1 MSLNISKMKRLVEFL
16 KQQLAGKKVLGLF
29 VLTNV
34 VYLVILKI
42 TIPKTMGYAND
53 MKLLDMMPT
62 GYDFEYVNKLF
73 TALGREGRDVY
84 LTVQLPVDIFYPL
97 LFGITYTL
105 ILAYFL
111 NKLKKLSSPYVFL
124 CLLPILA
131 GVSDYLEN
139 IGIITML
146 NRFPDISR
154 TSVVVTNIFT
164 LIKSISTSV
173 YFLILIIVMIAFGI
187 KILKNKQTKNE
198 VIN

>member
-1 MSLNISKMKRLVEFL
+1 MKRLVEFL
-16 KQQLAGKKVLGLF
+16 KQRLAGKNVLGLF
-29 VLTNV
+29 ILTNV
-34 VYLVILKI
+34 VYLVMLMI
-42 TIPKTMGYAND
+42 TIPKTMGYSND

-73 TALGREGRDVY
+73 TALGIEGRDVY
-84 LTVQLPVDIFYPL
+84 LTVQLPVDMFYPL
-97 LFGITYTL
+97 LFGISYTL

-111 NKLKKLSSPYVFL
+111 NKLKKLSSPYLFL

-146 NRFPDISR
+146 NNFPDISR
-154 TSVVVTNIFT
+154 TSVGITNMFT

-173 YFLILIIVMIAFGI
+173 YFLVLIIVLIVFGI
-187 KILKNKQTKNE
+187 NALKNKQTKHTSPH
-198 VIN
+198 